1 MADNF
6 LVSTMLQYKVTALN
20 RILFQTKKLAQ
31 TKIKPQYKYSQ
42 SKIETYSLAH
52 QSPTKWSNKLMKLEI
67 FVQHASHSFAVWIM
81 WYNQILIFMVCT
93 VRLISLW
100 GVVFLIFFP

>member
-20 RILFQTKKLAQ
+20 RIWFQTKKLAQ

-42 SKIETYSLAH
+42 SKIET
-52 QSPTKWSNKLMKLEI
+52 
-67 FVQHASHSFAVWIM
+67 
-81 WYNQILIFMVCT
+81 
-93 VRLISLW
+93 
-100 GVVFLIFFP
+100 